1 MRFKPDIIAGFPHR
15 SRASLRRPQCLS
27 LRVRSNTPR
36 QGDSSPLVLTASG
49 RSLFAELPS
58 PHGRLSRGALV
69 RPWRHSLFV
78 SKVEPIFRLTDVLR
92 SGYSLNSGDHFKPR
106 LRNFSDG
113 PFTGKEIRACR
124 HLSQASAQTKCSPAR
139 KLRAVFS

>member
-1 MRFKPDIIAGFPHR
+1 MKHKVAQASRLPR
-15 SRASLRRPQCLS
+15 SGN
-27 LRVRSNTPR
+27 VSN
-36 QGDSSPLVLTASG
+36 GGLVLSASG

-78 SKVEPIFRLTDVLR
+78 SEVEPIFRLTDVLR
-92 SGYSLNSGDHFKPR
+92 SGYSLNSGDHFDFKLR

-113 PFTGKEIRACR
+113 PFTGKEI
-124 HLSQASAQTKCSPAR
+124 SAPD
-139 KLRAVFS
+139 